1 MEMNEHNIIVIGSST
16 GGPKTLKEVF
26 LGLPVLNASVIVVQ
40 HMPHYINES
49 LKDKLGD
56 RTEMNVKLAE
66 DKDTLEPG
74 TVYIARSELHLKLR
88 NNRKIRLI
96 EGDKVNAV
104 CPSIDVTM
112 LSLRNGPGFH
122 LMGVVLTGMGRDG
135 ADGIT
140 HVKKLGGTTIAQDQE
155 TSQIYGMPKAA
166 FATGDVDFVLTPPHI
181 REKLIEVVGTRRR
194 SLMGRSLRQQ
204 STQQVARY

>member
-16 GGPKTLKEVF
+16 GGPKTLKELF
-26 LGLPVLNASVIVVQ
+26 FGLPILNASVIVIQ

-49 LKDKLGD
+49 LKEKLGD
-56 RTEMNVKLAE
+56 RTEMQVKLAE
-66 DKDTLEPG
+66 DKDTLEAG

-88 NNRKIRLI
+88 NNRKIRLV

-112 LSLRNGPGFH
+112 LSLRNGPGFN

-135 ADGIT
+135 ADGIS
-140 HVKKLGGTTIAQDQE
+140 HMKKLG
-155 TSQIYGMPKAA
+155 
-166 FATGDVDFVLTPPHI
+166 
-181 REKLIEVVGTRRR
+181 
-194 SLMGRSLRQQ
+194 
-204 STQQVARY
+204 